1 MLLLLKIKQTP
12 QLSYGGL
19 YLRLCCSN
27 DFKTD
32 SVGLNRKIYC
42 TFTSPDIS
50 QSAWWL
56 VGFDPNWIQL
66 ASIKHLLGSITNK
79 KVPFLK
85 LSYLNSKFLI
95 QSRSLYLERLEL
107 PPPKKRSFAKSR
119 HSTLSIAKDDLLNPH
134 GQPDHCWLRKRSPHI
149 RLLRISPWHMASL
162 IILIIR
168 HPEDISF

>member
-85 LSYLNSKFLI
+85 LSSLNGPNSLFKSVVSIWNDWNFHRPKKKFFKISPLYTVHSKRWFVE
-95 QSRSLYLERLEL
+95 SSRPARSLLAEEEKSSYPS
-107 PPPKKRSFAKSR
+107 PPDITLAYGVINHLDHLSSR
-119 HSTLSIAKDDLLNPH
+119 
-134 GQPDHCWLRKRSPHI
+134 R
-149 RLLRISPWHMASL
+149 
-162 IILIIR
+162 
-168 HPEDISF
+168 